1 MIVLDELF
9 LDDGFTTRCHLV
21 LLQGLRLHMAYADA
35 DRPGS
40 RLAFRH
46 LLGGVIS
53 RVVPACVNK
62 Q

>member
-1 MIVLDELF
+1 MNCFWMMDSQPAVMN
-9 LDDGFTTRCHLV
+9 LV